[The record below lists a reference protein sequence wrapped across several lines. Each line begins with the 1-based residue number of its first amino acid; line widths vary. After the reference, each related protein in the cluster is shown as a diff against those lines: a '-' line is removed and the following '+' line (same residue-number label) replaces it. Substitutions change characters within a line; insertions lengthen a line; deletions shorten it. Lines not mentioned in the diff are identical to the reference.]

1 MEQRLTEMEIRY
13 TEQQALLQEL
23 SDVIYRQQREIDSL
37 KIQVSRLEKRLAA
50 AEDLPTIGA
59 AEKPPHY

>member
-1 MEQRLTEMEIRY
+1 MTELELRY
-13 TEQQALLQEL
+13 TEQQSLLQEL
-23 SDVIYRQQREIDSL
+23 SEVIYRQQREIDSL
-37 KIQVSRLEKRLAA
+37 KIQVSRLETRLAA

>member
-1 MEQRLTEMEIRY
+1 MEMELRY
-13 TEQQALLQEL
+13 TEQQSLLQEL

>member
-1 MEQRLTEMEIRY
+1 MEERLTELELKY
-13 TEQQALLQEL
+13 TEQQSLLQEL
-23 SDVIYRQQREIDSL
+23 SDVLYRQQREIDAL
-37 KIQVSRLEKRLAA
+37 KSQVGRLEKRLAA